1 MRMMGERRRPRIPAG
16 YWRVGHCGH
25 LPMPPRRMMLQ
36 AVRKFIY
43 VGVARDSQAVRPLPA
58 GAIFRTRSSTAAMRE
73 GVRPFA
79 QGQRRLG
86 SRCSN

>member
-43 VGVARDSQAVRPLPA
+43 VGVARDSQAVRPCPLDAFSGPVQV
-58 GAIFRTRSSTAAMRE
+58 TAALPE
-73 GVRPFA
+73 GVQPFA
-79 QGQRRLG
+79 
-86 SRCSN
+86 